1 MEANVLIEPLQLAR
15 DQRGW
20 VVEPVEERHLT
31 GLRNVHVVW
40 TEPGH
45 VRGNHYHRETT
56 EILLVV
62 GPARVCWIRGGEA
75 QEVVLA
81 EGEAR
86 RFVFPPGVA
95 HAIQNVGTRP
105 MVLASFTD
113 RPYDPTRPD
122 TVRMELIP
130 LAPAQGAG
138 TAQG

>member
-1 MEANVLIEPLQLAR
+1 MEAQVSIEPLHLVR
-15 DQRGW
+15 DERGW
-20 VVEPVEERHLT
+20 VVEPVDERHFR

-62 GPARVCWIRGGEA
+62 GPARVRWVSGDSV
-75 QEVVLA
+75 QELMVA

-86 RFVFPPGVA
+86 RLVFPPGVA
-95 HAIQNVGTRP
+95 HAIQNIGVRP

-113 RPYDPTRPD
+113 RPHDPQRPD
-122 TVRMELIP
+122 TVRVELI
-130 LAPAQGAG
+130 APEAGAVRRG
-138 TAQG
+138 

>member
-1 MEANVLIEPLQLAR
+1 MEAQVSIEPLRLVR
-15 DQRGW
+15 DVRGW
-20 VVEPVEERHLT
+20 VVEPVDERHLA

-62 GPARVCWIRGGEA
+62 GPARVRWVSGGA
-75 QEVVLA
+75 VQELMVA

-86 RFVFPPGVA
+86 RLVFPPGVA
-95 HAIQNVGTRP
+95 HAIQNIGTRP

-113 RPYDPTRPD
+113 RPHDPQQPD
-122 TVRMELIP
+122 TVRVDLIVP
-130 LAPAQGAG
+130 QEGAVRQG
-138 TAQG
+138 